1 MFFLLVQVFPYPNY
15 TTDFAM
21 SLVSLFMPLLVML
34 GLMYSAMTIIKVVQ
48 LQWNPFLVIIVLC
61 RNIFNSLS
69 SQNNNV
75 CLGKVYFLASMKQ
88 NKLSYNVSLK
98 KFRAS

>member
-1 MFFLLVQVFPYPNY
+1 
-15 TTDFAM
+15 
-21 SLVSLFMPLLVML
+21 ML

-75 CLGKVYFLASMKQ
+75 CLGKVYSLVNKVTTSHEKFSCFLISKSP
-88 NKLSYNVSLK
+88 NLLHVHVFGISVLWR
-98 KFRAS
+98 FLFLV